1 MIRGQFLN
9 LRHSFI
15 TPFSLSILIVN
26 VQLLISIRSPF
37 GSSIS
42 YWLPAGLLAPGRGTA
57 TTRRRT
63 VFPSLAPFFF
73 GTAAS

>member
-1 MIRGQFLN
+1 MIRGQFL
-9 LRHSFI
+9 I

-42 YWLPAGLLAPGRGTA
+42 YWLPAGLLAPGRGPA
-57 TTRRRT
+57 TTRRRA
-63 VFPSLAPFFF
+63 VFSSPALLFFWDRCLLIIF
-73 GTAAS
+73 